1 MITLVFSSVVGESGP
16 LAERWK
22 WSRPNANVYTLLIQG
37 LAAVLRV
44 SDALRVIR
52 YICEIGVSPGE
63 EVPFGKI
70 VKCPS
75 CRIAVGVAQPQQGI
89 QIVSCA
95 KCRYQ
100 YELVSGDIV
109 SIESEEIRISSCRTQ
124 HGHYRMG
131 KGVKIRETDEA
142 KHSCCC
148 SLYCGA
154 DPFWSGSHS

>member
-63 EVPFGKI
+63 EVRFSIFKILCYAFG
-70 VKCPS
+70 
-75 CRIAVGVAQPQQGI
+75 
-89 QIVSCA
+89 IVSQ
-95 KCRYQ
+95 RLDLPLTPMLII
-100 YELVSGDIV
+100 LVI
-109 SIESEEIRISSCRTQ
+109 
-124 HGHYRMG
+124 
-131 KGVKIRETDEA
+131 A
-142 KHSCCC
+142 
-148 SLYCGA
+148 
-154 DPFWSGSHS
+154 GSVWEDSQMP